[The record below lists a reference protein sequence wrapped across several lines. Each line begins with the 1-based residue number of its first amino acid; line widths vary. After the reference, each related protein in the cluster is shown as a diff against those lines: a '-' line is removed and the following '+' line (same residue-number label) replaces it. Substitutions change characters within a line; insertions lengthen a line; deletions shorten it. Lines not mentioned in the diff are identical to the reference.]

1 MKVLFFARLRE
12 ALGEGSLTLPAGV
25 ELETVGQLRD
35 WLQKEAPPDLAAAI
49 SEANVV
55 CAVNQ
60 RVADADHRLEADDE
74 IAFFPPVTGG

>member
-25 ELETVGQLRD
+25 EPQTVGQLRD
-35 WLQKEAPPDLAAAI
+35 WLQHEAPPELAAAM
-49 SEANVV
+49 SEPNVV

-60 RVADADHRLEADDE
+60 QVAGADHHLEADDE